1 MKKLLRYLADYKKEC
16 VLGPVFKMLE
26 ATFELF
32 VPLVVKSLIDRGI
45 AQNDTGYIV
54 KMCLLMAL
62 LAAIGLTNTLFAQYF
77 AAKAATGFSA
87 KLRHALMAHIQRMTY
102 TDLDTLGTSSLI
114 TRMTSDINQLQTGV
128 NLTIRL
134 LLRSPFIVFGA
145 MIMAFTVDAKAAL
158 VFVAAIPLLSVVV
171 FGIMLLTI
179 PLYRRVQERLDT
191 VTETTRENLTGVR
204 VIRAFRNEQAEAE
217 RFRSE
222 NRALAAV
229 QKSVG
234 SISALMNP
242 LTYVIVNLA
251 VAALIY
257 IGALRVESGTLTQG
271 AVIALYNY
279 MSQILVELIKFANL
293 IISITK
299 AAACGNRI
307 QAVLESGTPVAEDNS
322 EPETDPAN
330 RGCISFENV
339 SFTYAD
345 AAEPALRDISF
356 SAKRGE
362 VIGVIGGTG
371 SGKSTLV
378 SLIPRFYEPTAG
390 SITVDG
396 LPSSEFPRSALRRR
410 IGVVPQKAVLFHG
423 TIRENLLW
431 GDRNASDADIEAA
444 LKTAQAADVVASKA
458 NGLDEEIAEGGKNFS
473 GGQRQRLTIARA
485 LVRKPEFLI
494 LDDSASALDAA
505 TDAALRQ
512 ALQELPDRP
521 TVFIVSQRTASIQHA
536 DRILVLDDGCLA
548 GCGTHREL
556 LEHCPVYQE
565 IYESQFPKEEVRK
578 NG

>member
-62 LAAIGLTNTLFAQYF
+62 LAAIGLTNTLVAQYF

-145 MIMAFTVDAKAAL
+145 MIMAFTVDANAAL

-307 QAVLESGTPVAEDNS
+307 QAVLESGTPVPEDNS

>member
-307 QAVLESGTPVAEDNS
+307 QAVLESGTPVPEDNS